1 MNTAPD
7 GTPLWLKIVLG
18 VIPLIASMLAG
29 AFLLTNTMARR
40 IERLKNLVGILKD
53 IPDWLNPNQS
63 VERMIATD
71 LLKIV
76 RLRSPKIKR
85 LKRISVAIYLAF
97 FIFYMSTYV
106 SAVTDAPI
114 STTLILG
121 AIGVFFLA
129 SYMFAASRWM
139 KAQHELRARYSSIT
153 DEFSRLTERQLAD
166 EVIDLVNGANAADDD
181 TTSSQSDRSGTSRD
195 T

>member
-29 AFLLTNTMARR
+29 AFLLTNTIARR

-71 LLKIV
+71 LLK
-76 RLRSPKIKR
+76 
-85 LKRISVAIYLAF
+85 
-97 FIFYMSTYV
+97 
-106 SAVTDAPI
+106 
-114 STTLILG
+114 
-121 AIGVFFLA
+121 
-129 SYMFAASRWM
+129 
-139 KAQHELRARYSSIT
+139 SS
-153 DEFSRLTERQLAD
+153 
-166 EVIDLVNGANAADDD
+166 G
-181 TTSSQSDRSGTSRD
+181 SDHQR
-195 T
+195 

>member
-1 MNTAPD
+1 VNTAPD

-29 AFLLTNTMARR
+29 AFLLTNTIARR

-85 LKRISVAIYLAF
+85 LKRTSIAIYLVF
-97 FIFYMSTYV
+97 FAFYMSTYI

-121 AIGVFFLA
+121 AISVFFLV
-129 SYMFAASRWM
+129 SYVFAASRWM
-139 KAQHELRARYSSIT
+139 KAQHELRAKYSSIT
-153 DEFSRLTERQLAD
+153 DEFSRLAERQLTD
-166 EVIDLVNGANAADDD
+166 EVIALVNDAGPAPDDP
-181 TTSSQSDRSGTSRD
+181 TSTAPDWSDTSRD